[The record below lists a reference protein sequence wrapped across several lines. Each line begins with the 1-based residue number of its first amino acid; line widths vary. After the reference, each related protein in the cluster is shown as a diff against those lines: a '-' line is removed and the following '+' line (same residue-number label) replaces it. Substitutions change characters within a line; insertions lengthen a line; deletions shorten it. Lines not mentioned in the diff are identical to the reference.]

1 MTTEIQSRQVVRSYH
16 DAWISG
22 DVTTAGTFLS
32 NEFTNL
38 TPLTNYY
45 EPAPYLDQLR
55 KFSQQVTGFDMLS
68 ELYGTAEATLVYDVH
83 TSMPVGTIRTVEH
96 FRLTDGKISTIILVF
111 DATPWHKML
120 EVAGK

>member
-1 MTTEIQSRQVVRSYH
+1 MTTEAQARQVVRSYH
-16 DAWISG
+16 DAWVSG
-22 DVTTAGTFLS
+22 DIAAAGACLS

-38 TPLTNYY
+38 TPLSNFYDVTT
-45 EPAPYLDQLR
+45 YLDQLR

-68 ELYGTAEATLVYDVH
+68 ELYGAAEATLVYDVH

-111 DATPWHKML
+111 DATPWHAMIAK
-120 EVAGK
+120 GK